1 MMASTVGL
9 LLKKNGKAVSKY
21 SDEKMMAN
29 RKKWKF
35 SLSEGSAVEER
46 NDPKDHNH
54 PIKYTTNGNRTAPRY
69 RLALKGSFKGPGV
82 NPSELTIAICPVRY
96 VPQTRTKI
104 CQCFAR
110 RKKLVIAFRLPPL
123 LRFSPIYGR
132 LSYR

>member
-29 RKKWKF
+29 QKKWKF

-54 PIKYTTNGNRTAPRY
+54 PIKHTTNGNRTAPR
-69 RLALKGSFKGPGV
+69 
-82 NPSELTIAICPVRY
+82 
-96 VPQTRTKI
+96 
-104 CQCFAR
+104 
-110 RKKLVIAFRLPPL
+110 
-123 LRFSPIYGR
+123 
-132 LSYR
+132 